1 MRHYLPLLL
10 VVLLLAAE
18 TVAAAQAESG
28 ANCRKQD
35 GKMDCDAG
43 PVWCTSDNV
52 TCSPEMRG
60 RCGKR
65 RGDWYGA
72 RQPVADAAEAR
83 GLLLSYFSG
92 KEYAVSGVVEKKW
105 GFRAD
110 ILDKEG
116 RVVDRVMIDRR
127 SGRIRSLY

>member
-18 TVAAAQAESG
+18 PASAAQAENG
-28 ANCRKQD
+28 VNCRKQD

-43 PVWCTSDNV
+43 PVWCTSDKV

-92 KEYAVSGVVEKKW
+92 KEYAVSEVIEKKW

-116 RVVDRVMIDRR
+116 RVVDRVLIDKR